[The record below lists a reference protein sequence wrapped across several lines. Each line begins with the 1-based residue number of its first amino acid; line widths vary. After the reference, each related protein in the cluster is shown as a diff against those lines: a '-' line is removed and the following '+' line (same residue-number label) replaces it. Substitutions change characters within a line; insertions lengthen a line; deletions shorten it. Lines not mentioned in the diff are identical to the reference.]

1 MARARRKAISDNRH
15 LELSEALGQW
25 SKKHGLSEDSY
36 IQGLTASL
44 SEKKN
49 LQFWAELSPLELLPR
64 KRLEEQPIEKLS
76 RRIALIR
83 NILVFSPVAL
93 TWAAVGQATEAFSKF
108 TAANPNSVANFL
120 DFWQDGYGYLGAEWT
135 ISKVAIFDFALVM
148 AVIVLTVVISIM
160 NSRLRLVRE
169 AEFAKFEAERKSI
182 GIALASY
189 LDDKRA
195 LNNVT
200 LNKSLT
206 SAIYK
211 LLNASDHIESST
223 KVLQKA
229 LTNSQKSS
237 PRDRK
242 ASTKLSEEFDF
253 DLPENLKKLLES

>member
-1 MARARRKAISDNRH
+1 MARARRNAITDNRH
-15 LELSEALGQW
+15 FELFQALDLW
-25 SKKHGLSEDSY
+25 SKKYGLSEDSY
-36 IQGLTASL
+36 VKGLTASL

-76 RRIALIR
+76 RRIALFR
-83 NILVFSPVAL
+83 NVLVFSPVAL
-93 TWAAVGQATEAFSKF
+93 TWAAVGQATEAFSKY

-120 DFWQDGYGYLGAEWT
+120 DFWQDGYGYLGEEWT

-148 AVIVLTVVISIM
+148 AVIVLTVIVSII
-160 NSRLRLVRE
+160 NSRSRLVRE
-169 AEFAKFEAERKSI
+169 DVFVKFEAERKSM

-195 LNNVT
+195 LNNVS

-211 LLNASDHIESST
+211 LLNAADHIETST
-223 KVLQKA
+223 RGLQKA
-229 LTNSQKSS
+229 LANSHKSS

-242 ASTKLSEEFDF
+242 TSTRVNEDFDF